1 MSISDCLIFFVNDK
15 KVEERR
21 PNPEHTL
28 LYYLRNV
35 LGMKGTKMGC
45 GEGGCGACTVMLSKY
60 DSVEKRV
67 THTSIYACI
76 TPVCRV
82 HGMAVTTVE
91 GNIGDLYCENDRII
105 FQLHDTMY
113 VDTV

>member
-1 MSISDCLIFFVNDK
+1 M
-15 KVEERR
+15 
-21 PNPEHTL
+21 T
-28 LYYLRNV
+28 
-35 LGMKGTKMGC
+35 
-45 GEGGCGACTVMLSKY
+45 
-60 DSVEKRV
+60 VEKRV